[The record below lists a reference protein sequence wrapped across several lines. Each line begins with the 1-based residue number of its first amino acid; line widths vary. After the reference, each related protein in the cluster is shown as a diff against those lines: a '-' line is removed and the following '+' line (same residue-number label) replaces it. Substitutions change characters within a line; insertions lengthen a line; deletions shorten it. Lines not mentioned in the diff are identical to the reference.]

1 MQYTYRNAI
10 TEDIYGILVLQE
22 KYHVSKISTQDKPD
36 GFVTTMITEEQFTR
50 LIEDENGVALAL
62 DGDKV
67 IGYALAASWQFW
79 SEWPFFRHMIKDL
92 PNVQYKGQ
100 QADMENSYQYGPICI
115 DKPYRNGEVLY
126 HLFELSRET
135 MAPRFPILLTF
146 INQINGRSK
155 KAHVDKLGLDIIE
168 TFDYNDNHY
177 FELGYDTRVKTKIP
191 TEYQ

>member
-1 MQYTYRNAI
+1 MQYTYRNAT

-67 IGYALAASWQFW
+67 IGYALAASWQYW

-100 QADMENSYQYGPICI
+100 QADMENSY
-115 DKPYRNGEVLY
+115 
-126 HLFELSRET
+126 
-135 MAPRFPILLTF
+135 
-146 INQINGRSK
+146 
-155 KAHVDKLGLDIIE
+155 
-168 TFDYNDNHY
+168 
-177 FELGYDTRVKTKIP
+177 
-191 TEYQ
+191 